1 MSEICG
7 LLRSMVQSLC
17 KRAAEHLIRNHDRR
31 FLQEYLFFS
40 ARFSP
45 PYAVLQHAIHFTP
58 VKKGGL
64 SWSEMGKLL

>member
-1 MSEICG
+1 
-7 LLRSMVQSLC
+7 MVKSPG

-45 PYAVLQHAIHFTP
+45 PYAVLQHEIHFTP
-58 VKKGGL
+58 VK
-64 SWSEMGKLL
+64 